1 VETVAAAVAIATA
14 AAEATAGSF
23 FVSELARKKATDPVA
38 FFFEPKRYCSCVL
51 EFLTHSG
58 IRIESGNFT
67 KGSNNIRM
75 ERFFA
80 TCPRGL
86 ELILADELR
95 ALKAEKVHAVGGG
108 VQFVGAFSLCY
119 RVNLESRIA
128 SRVLWQV
135 ASGSYQSEDDIY
147 RLSYALRWT
156 DFFDAGRT
164 IRVDVSATKSPLTS
178 LNFVALKIKDAV
190 CDQIRRTSNR
200 RPSVDTREPDIPIQA
215 HLTDRDFS
223 LYLDTT
229 GEPLFKRGQ
238 RLATGEAPLR
248 ENLAAGI
255 LRLAGWTPDAP
266 LLDPM
271 CGSATILLE
280 AAHMALDL
288 ASGLG
293 RHFAF
298 EKFKNCDRRR
308 WREQLQ
314 EAASRQKRKV
324 PLAIYGSD
332 ISGDALRAA
341 RINLAAAGL
350 DKVVILKRANVLDIS
365 APAKEGILVTNP
377 PYGVRLGEDEQ
388 LAEFYP
394 KLGDVLKKQFTG
406 WRAYLLSADMR
417 LPKLIRLAASKRTPL
432 FNGALECRL
441 FEYKLVEGGMRKKK
455 SEQESRDS
463 P

>member
-1 VETVAAAVAIATA
+1 MAVVVAVVATATA

-38 FFFEPKRYCSCVL
+38 FFFEPKR
-51 EFLTHSG
+51 FQ
-58 IRIESGNFT
+58 IEIDRFRQKVSDH
-67 KGSNNIRM
+67 IRM

-86 ELILADELR
+86 ELLLAGELR
-95 ALKAEKVHAVGGG
+95 ALEAEKVHAVGGG
-108 VQFVGAFSLCY
+108 VQFLGDFFRCY
-119 RVNLESRIA
+119 RVNLASRLA

-135 ASGSYQSEDDIY
+135 ARGGYRTEDDIY
-147 RLSYALRWT
+147 RISYSVPWA

-164 IRVDVSATKSPLTS
+164 IRVDVSATRSPLAS
-178 LNFVALKIKDAV
+178 LNFVTLKIKDAV
-190 CDQIRRTSNR
+190 CDKIRRISNR

-238 RLATGEAPLR
+238 RLATGDAPLR

-255 LRLAGWTPDAP
+255 LKLAGWAPEIP

-280 AAHMALDL
+280 AAHMALDV
-288 ASGLG
+288 APGLG

-298 EKFKNCDRRR
+298 EKFKNFDARH
-308 WREQLQ
+308 WREQSQ
-314 EAASRQKRKV
+314 ETVSRQKKKA
-324 PLAIYGSD
+324 PLAIFGSD

-341 RINLAAAGL
+341 RVNLTAVGL
-350 DKVVILKRANVLDIS
+350 DKVVSLKKANVLDIS
-365 APAKEGILVTNP
+365 APAKEGIIVTNP
-377 PYGVRLGEDEQ
+377 PYGVRLGEQQQ

-406 WRAYLLSADMR
+406 WRAYLLSADMQ

-441 FEYKLVEGGMRKKK
+441 FEYRMVAGGMRKKK
-455 SEQESRDS
+455 SEHESSDS
-463 P
+463 F